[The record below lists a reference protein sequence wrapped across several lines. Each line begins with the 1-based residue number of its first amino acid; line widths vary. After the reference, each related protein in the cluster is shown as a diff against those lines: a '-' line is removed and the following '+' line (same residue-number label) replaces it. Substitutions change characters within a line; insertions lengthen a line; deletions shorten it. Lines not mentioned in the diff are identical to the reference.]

1 MVSTHEHPRFESPA
15 LQRGIT
21 KLRQVDNFTNLFF
34 VATEHFCLFAVI
46 SSTVMN
52 AKVNA
57 VSPTARA
64 RCTVARPARLTVSRM
79 SSG

>member
-1 MVSTHEHPRFESPA
+1 MVRFAPAIRRISSTASGSSQMP
-15 LQRGIT
+15 T
-21 KLRQVDNFTNLFF
+21 T
-34 VATEHFCLFAVI
+34 ATVPIAVI

-64 RCTVARPARLTVSRM
+64 RCTVARPARRTVSRM
-79 SSG
+79 PSG